1 MVSLI
6 ALDEILG
13 FFFGRVMGVALERYV
28 GNDFLHDSTANS
40 EVDPIGW
47 TKNRQFL
54 DGAAG

>member
-13 FFFGRVMGVALERYV
+13 FFFGRVMGVALQRYV

-40 EVDPIGW
+40 
-47 TKNRQFL
+47 TCF
-54 DGAAG
+54 